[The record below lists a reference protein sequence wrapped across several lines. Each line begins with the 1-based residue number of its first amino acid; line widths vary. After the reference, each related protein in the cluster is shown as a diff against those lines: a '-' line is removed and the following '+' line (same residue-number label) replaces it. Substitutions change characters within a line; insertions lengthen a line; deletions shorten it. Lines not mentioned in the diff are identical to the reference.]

1 MSRKSWLGVTFT
13 FLVVGSAFPRP
24 AAAQEAEGTEE
35 ERRVDRRVVIIKAED
50 GEELVHSVLG
60 DHSFRFPL
68 LGGGFLGVELTQL
81 SPELRVHFGVPEE
94 AGAMVGRVLEDS
106 PAARAGLEV
115 GDIITAVD
123 EVAVDSPQ
131 TLARAIHEAED
142 GATVELELWRDG
154 QVQTLPAVVERREP
168 LHPARALFL
177 RCGEG
182 EEDCTARLDRE
193 LDLDCGEEDCEVT
206 VECHSGE
213 CACEVNGEPRDCRG
227 IDGLDLEND

>member
-1 MSRKSWLGVTFT
+1 MSCKGWCRVVFT
-13 FLVVGSAFPRP
+13 FLVVGWALPGP
-24 AAAQEAEGTEE
+24 AVAQEAEGTEQ

-50 GEELVHSVLG
+50 GEELVHSALG

-94 AGAMVGRVLEDS
+94 AGVMVGRVLEES
-106 PAARAGLEV
+106 PAARAGVEV
-115 GDIITAVD
+115 GDIITAAD

-131 TLARAIHEAED
+131 ALARAIHEAED

-154 QVQTLPAVVERREP
+154 QVQTLPAVVERRKP

-177 RCGEG
+177 RCGED
-182 EEDCTARLDRE
+182 EEDCTARLDRD

-206 VECHSGE
+206 VECHAGD
-213 CACEVNGEPRDCRG
+213 CACEVNGESRDCRE
-227 IDGLDLEND
+227 IDGLDLQDD